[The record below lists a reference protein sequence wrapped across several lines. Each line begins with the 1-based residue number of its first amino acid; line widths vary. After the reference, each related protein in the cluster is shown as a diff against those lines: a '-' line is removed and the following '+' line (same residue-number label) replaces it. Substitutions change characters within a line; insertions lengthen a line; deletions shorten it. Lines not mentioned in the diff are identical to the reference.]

1 MPIPINAV
9 PFEQPLD
16 PGDVL
21 DFRAAFSRGPA
32 DTKPPPI
39 LLPNEDIASMTLE
52 LTSEAIALGLKIVSG
67 QFNGAEYP
75 APSIDDDNVLTF
87 WLGVDPS
94 FQSATAFL
102 NSGTLLGVDV
112 TIRTSNVPPR
122 IKNRTLVVRVRQ
134 IAGEGDQL

>member
-9 PFEQPLD
+9 PFTQPLD

-21 DFRAAFSRGPA
+21 DYRAAFSQGPFDA
-32 DTKPPPI
+32 LPPPI
-39 LLPNEDIASMTLE
+39 LLPNEDIASMALE

-67 QFNGAEYP
+67 EFNGATYP
-75 APSIDDDNVLTF
+75 APAIDDDNVLTF

-102 NSGTLLGVDV
+102 NTGTLLGIDV